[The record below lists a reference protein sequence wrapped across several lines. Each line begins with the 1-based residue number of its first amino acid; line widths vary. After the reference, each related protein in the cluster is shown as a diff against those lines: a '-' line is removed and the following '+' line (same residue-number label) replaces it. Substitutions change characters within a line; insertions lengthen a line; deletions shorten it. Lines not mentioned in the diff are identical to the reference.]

1 LKIFNKLLIENIN
14 LKMEFVEKHHK
25 KSNSKNYF
33 SNRKSIVDKNIDN
46 QIEEDKY
53 EVLDKNL
60 LVDIMGHEDVDDCLN
75 EFIYKEKIN
84 RLNPVA
90 SVSTIEGLDFGKTKY
105 VSSESNSVFF
115 EKYHKYE
122 DMKRKGNLNENTPSM
137 AFINSCKKEIIVP
150 NPVGIIKRS
159 GNDNDLNLK

>member
-1 LKIFNKLLIENIN
+1 
-14 LKMEFVEKHHK
+14 MEFLEKPHK
-25 KSNSKNYF
+25 KSKSKNYF
-33 SNRKSIVDKNIDN
+33 STRKSSIDKNSDN
-46 QIEEDKY
+46 HFEEDKY

-84 RLNPVA
+84 RLNPIA
-90 SVSTIEGLDFGKTKY
+90 SVSSIEAIDFGRTRF
-105 VSSESNSVFF
+105 VSADSSNVFF
-115 EKYHKYE
+115 EKYQKFD

-137 AFINSCKKEIIVP
+137 AFINSCKNEVIVP

-159 GNDNDLNLK
+159 GNEYDLNLK